1 MSGNVVVLACVR
13 VCEAKCMCMCMR
25 WLYSP
30 VHFHCTHFYC
40 VIYTRYMK
48 DPVMVDLTSDR
59 SAVPPNIQ
67 HQAIAVRK
75 DMPHVVADL
84 LITHNPKRAIIF
96 TTTKSKGHPSQPP
109 HPHSP
114 PTHTHTHSHMHTR
127 TLMHAHFTYFSFLL
141 QSTLMSSQTGS
152 INSELNPRP

>member
-1 MSGNVVVLACVR
+1 MYVYVYAMAVLPCSFS
-13 VCEAKCMCMCMR
+13 
-25 WLYSP
+25 LYTLLL
-30 VHFHCTHFYC
+30 CY
-40 VIYTRYMK
+40 YTRYMK

-96 TTTKSKGHPSQPP
+96 TTTKSRGHTLTPPTPSQPP
-109 HPHSP
+109 H
-114 PTHTHTHSHMHTR
+114 THTLTHAHTHAC
-127 TLMHAHFTYFSFLL
+127 TLILL
-141 QSTLMSSQTGS
+141 ISPFFCS
-152 INSELNPRP
+152 PH